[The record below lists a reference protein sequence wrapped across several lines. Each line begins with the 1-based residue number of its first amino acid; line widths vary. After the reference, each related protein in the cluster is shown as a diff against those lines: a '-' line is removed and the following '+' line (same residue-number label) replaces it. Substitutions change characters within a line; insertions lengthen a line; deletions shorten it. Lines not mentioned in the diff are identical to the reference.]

1 MLAHWPAWKRTAF
14 SALFCL
20 CVAVLVITV
29 FRGLTTSYPIRV
41 LQVLAAG
48 AAALGLLG
56 MAIAA
61 VTTRL
66 ADYSEPEDEEEFERL
81 VIQSERLA
89 KENLAAEPVVTQPGV
104 LPTHGP
110 IEMGRLR
117 PDGQRIDWRIVSLG
131 TTQTA
136 LPFIIEDVTPRPLR
150 VPDGAAMHH
159 RLPVTRVAGLI
170 VVVKDLA
177 AATTAYLALLG
188 QQGEA
193 TRAEIDG
200 AGAGHRFRVGEQ
212 WVALVEPADE
222 AGTLGQYLAKRG
234 EGPYE
239 VALGGS
245 DAVPPGS
252 GELLSLTGTHG
263 ARIRI
268 AQ

>member
-1 MLAHWPAWKRTAF
+1 MPKHLDHIVILVTDLARA
-14 SALFCL
+14 SADY
-20 CVAVLVITV
+20 T
-29 FRGLTTSYPIRV
+29 
-41 LQVLAAG
+41 
-48 AAALGLLG
+48 ALGFTVTPGGAHTSGATHNALVSFADGTYFEL
-56 MAIAA
+56 IAFKDRA
-61 VTTRL
+61 KAPGHRWGARL
-66 ADYSEPEDEEEFERL
+66 AQGEGLIDFALLS
-81 VIQSERLA
+81 
-89 KENLAAEPVVTQPGV
+89 ENLAAEPVVTQPGA

-150 VPDGAAMHH
+150 VPDGAPMHH

-177 AATTAYLALLG
+177 VATTAYLALLG

-212 WVALVEPADE
+212 WVSLVEPADE

-239 VALGGS
+239 VALSGS